1 VKSIMRHSAVL
12 VMVLGVVHAA
22 GLPVAHADDLPPP
35 VGFVEKLGS
44 TVPLDVE
51 LYDEHGAMTQL
62 GAIITKPTVLAFVYF
77 RCPGICTPLLTDLTT
92 IVRKTDLEL
101 GKDYQIVTVSFD
113 PSETPEMAADKKGN
127 YMAEINRPADFGG
140 WRFLTGDSASVTRF
154 AHAAGFYYQRSGR
167 DWIHQAGVIVLS
179 PTGKVTRY
187 LYGIHQLPL
196 DVKLAVMEASEG
208 RTGPTIAKVISF
220 CFSYDPE
227 GKHYAFNIVRVSGVL
242 TVGLVAIFVVLFVVR
257 PRRLNAQEGKG

>member
-1 VKSIMRHSAVL
+1 VKSIIHQIAVVL
-12 VMVLGVVHAA
+12 MVIGAA
-22 GLPVAHADDLPPP
+22 QVAGTPVARADEGPPL
-35 VGFVEKLGS
+35 VGFVEKLGT

-51 LYDEHGAMTQL
+51 LYDEHGAVTRL
-62 GAIITKPTVLAFVYF
+62 GAIITKPTVLTFVYF
-77 RCPGICTPLLTDLTT
+77 RCPGICTPLLTEITT

-113 PSETPEMAADKKGN
+113 ASETPEMAADKKEN

-140 WRFLTGDSASVTRF
+140 WRFLTGDSASVARL

-187 LYGIHQLPL
+187 LYGVHQLPL
-196 DVKLAVMEASEG
+196 DVKLAVMEAAEG
-208 RTGPTIAKVISF
+208 KTGPTIAKVISF

-227 GKHYAFNIVRVSGVL
+227 GRHYAFNIVRVSGVL
-242 TVGLVAIFVVLFVVR
+242 IVGLVALFVVLFVLR
-257 PRRLNAQEGKG
+257 PRRLRAQEGRR